1 MSHTDETTFLKLP
14 QWVATD
20 KPTWLGDMNQAMT
33 DLDTQMA
40 AFNTK
45 VNSFDATVAAAT
57 QAANDATVAAATA
70 TQAAEQAQ
78 QAANKAAPINSPQ
91 FTGKPTAP
99 TLPIGDETQ
108 GLVNAKMLSNTLK
121 NYEKATD
128 TGWVNI
134 YVTDSLEVVA
144 RRVGKLVIVTIDCQG
159 GFTVGTE
166 WKDFTTLPEQFRPDR
181 SIRSSL
187 SNFSGYSLALRIY
200 NTGTIQLLSGS
211 GDVTYFVG
219 QVVFWAGA

>member
-40 AFNTK
+40 SFNTK

-99 TLPIGDETQ
+99 TLPVGDETQ

-121 NYEKATD
+121 NYEKTTD

-134 YVTDSLEVVA
+134 YVTDSIEVVA
-144 RRVGKLVIVTIDCQG
+144 RRLGRLVIVLIDCQG

-181 SIRSSL
+181 SIRSAL
-187 SNFSGYSLALRIY
+187 ANYSGYTIGARLY
-200 NTGTIQLLSGS
+200 NTGTLQLISGA
-211 GDVTYFVG
+211 GDATYFIG
-219 QVVFWAGA
+219 QMVFWAGV